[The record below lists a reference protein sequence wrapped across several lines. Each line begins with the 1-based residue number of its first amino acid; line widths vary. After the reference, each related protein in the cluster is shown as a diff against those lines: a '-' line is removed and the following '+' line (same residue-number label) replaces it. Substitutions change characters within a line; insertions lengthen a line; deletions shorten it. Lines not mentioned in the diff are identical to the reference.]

1 MKQVQ
6 GAEGTHLRSI
16 SSIGVGRCDEMKGF
30 LEEVIPQLGFE
41 GCVQVCQPIGGEL
54 GGGGHPQEMKQPEQ
68 RYGSVTLSCVL
79 RTQCWG
85 LLP

>member
-1 MKQVQ
+1 MKKVKQVQ

-54 GGGGHPQEMKQPEQ
+54 GGVEATH
-68 RYGSVTLSCVL
+68 R
-79 RTQCWG
+79 R
-85 LLP
+85 